1 MRREALAVTITLLA
15 TSPALAHHY
24 RPIHVRHYHHAHFAS
39 RHRHFA
45 LSTSETSLPSG
56 VPSARPSDCYGIPW
70 CGCFMRHVEGVSS
83 KAYNLA
89 RQWAHWG
96 VATVAQIGAV
106 VVWPHHVGK
115 IVAGAPGRWVVLS
128 GNDGHRVRER
138 VRSVAGAIAFRRPG

>member
-1 MRREALAVTITLLA
+1 MRREALSSLVVLVLA
-15 TSPALAHHY
+15 TSPALAHH
-24 RPIHVRHYHHAHFAS
+24 RHGHYHYRHHSYRHLARATAS
-39 RHRHFA
+39 VP
-45 LSTSETSLPSG
+45 LPTG

-83 KAYNLA
+83 KSYNLA

-96 VATVAQIGAV
+96 VATVAQVGAI

-115 IVAGAPGRWVVLS
+115 IVGGSPGHWLVLS

-138 VRSVAGAIAFRRPG
+138 YRSVAGAIAFRRPG